1 MTDTTQTP
9 GWLLDRDRDRS
20 SRRFRS
26 RVAIACLSA
35 TVAAAAAAEAQVA
48 HPLDELVR
56 AGDLRRGVG
65 VYVTDDR
72 GRRLKGT
79 ISEVSSTKLTVTR
92 WQDTWTL
99 APTDVQK
106 IELQD
111 PVENGIWRGFAVGAA
126 VVYGSCFSPSHT
138 EALCGT
144 GSDSAAAAFVGV
156 LIHGLPYAAIGAV
169 VGGFLD
175 ASEHTTLYEAPGSTQ
190 LTLSPTLSPGGAG
203 VQMSVGW

>member
-9 GWLLDRDRDRS
+9 GWPLDRDRDRS
-20 SRRFRS
+20 SRRSRW
-26 RVAIACLSA
+26 RVAIACLA
-35 TVAAAAAAEAQVA
+35 TVAAAGAAEAQVA

-56 AGDLRRGVG
+56 TGDLRRGVG
-65 VYVTDDR
+65 VYVTDAD

-79 ISEVSSTKLTVTR
+79 ISEVSSTELTVTQLR
-92 WQDTWTL
+92 DTWTW
-99 APTDVQK
+99 APTDVRK

-111 PVENGIWRGFAVGAA
+111 PLENGIWRGLAVGVAML
-126 VVYGSCFSPSHT
+126 YGSCFSSLYT

-144 GSDSAAAAFVGV
+144 GSDSAAAAYLAPLVYGF
-156 LIHGLPYAAIGAV
+156 PYAAIGAV
-169 VGGFLD
+169 VGGLVD
-175 ASEHTTLYEAPGSTQ
+175 ASKHTTLYEAPGSTR